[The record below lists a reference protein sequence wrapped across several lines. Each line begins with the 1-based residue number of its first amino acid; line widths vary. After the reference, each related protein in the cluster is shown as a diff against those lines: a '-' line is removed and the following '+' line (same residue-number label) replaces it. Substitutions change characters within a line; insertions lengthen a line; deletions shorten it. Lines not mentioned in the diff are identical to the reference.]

1 MKLQLSLINFSFF
14 ILSFIFISCIN
25 DSIERD
31 MKTFYESKISL
42 PFDRMI
48 KKDCSLYHDSVLD
61 CYTKLVK
68 YVEVFDCS
76 DCQINHLS
84 SFDNDTYNSSLS
96 KSISILYIVNIPHE
110 VDSLKLYSKLC
121 EKRIRGTVYI
131 DTCNAF
137 LQANP
142 HIPDNSLF
150 HTFVLNE
157 KDSVVLIGDPF
168 KNEKMGK
175 LLQKIIKKELQQRKS
190 DKILLKES

>member
-1 MKLQLSLINFSFF
+1 MKSQLSLIFLSFF
-14 ILSFIFISCIN
+14 IVSIAFISCKN
-25 DSIERD
+25 DSVERD
-31 MKTFYESKISL
+31 METFYESKISL

-61 CYTKLVK
+61 RYTKLVK

-84 SFDNDTYNSSLS
+84 SFDNDTYNSGVS
-96 KSISILYIVNIPHE
+96 KNISILYIVNIPHE

-121 EKRIRGTVYI
+121 EKRIRGTVYL

-175 LLQKIIKKELQQRKS
+175 LFQKIIKKEQQRRKT
-190 DKILLKES
+190 DKMTEES